1 MSNQIPLRQNEDL
14 QLQRMAA
21 QRRLYSSA
29 KRILSWQM
37 VITVALVVVWSFV
50 ERWFPMLKVYAALYG
65 MTAVL
70 LDIAVF
76 TPLQNSLKQKA
87 AGIQELFDCY
97 VLELPWQEIKAGPR
111 PDAELVAEFSRLPS
125 GVNYTSM
132 KLLDW
137 YPAESGTVPLFL
149 GRLICQRANCWWD
162 AKLRR
167 RYSVWI
173 LAITCVLSVLVT
185 ILGIARHLS
194 LEAFVLADVLP
205 FLPVLVIG
213 FRQVADQRQ
222 AATRLDD
229 LKRHSERLWS
239 QALSGE
245 ISEQELT
252 RSSRALQDEIF
263 EQRRRTPLIFDW
275 AYNRLRDEHEELMN
289 KCASVLQME
298 AIAALKEIARK
309 TR

>member
-1 MSNQIPLRQNEDL
+1 MSNRIPLRQNEDL

-21 QRRLYSSA
+21 QRRLYSRA

-97 VLELPWQEIKAGPR
+97 VLDLPWQEIKAGRR

-125 GVNYTSM
+125 GVDYSSM

-167 RYSVWI
+167 RY
-173 LAITCVLSVLVT
+173 AVLDSSDYV
-185 ILGIARHLS
+185 
-194 LEAFVLADVLP
+194 
-205 FLPVLVIG
+205 FLI
-213 FRQVADQRQ
+213 
-222 AATRLDD
+222 
-229 LKRHSERLWS
+229 
-239 QALSGE
+239 
-245 ISEQELT
+245 
-252 RSSRALQDEIF
+252 SSRDN
-263 EQRRRTPLIFDW
+263 PW
-275 AYNRLRDEHEELMN
+275 H
-289 KCASVLQME
+289 C
-298 AIAALKEIARK
+298 
-309 TR
+309 